1 MGKGTTELVD
11 LLILL
16 GMGAVV
22 PLGLALVDEPGLTR
36 IRRLWPLAAVPGALS
51 LWLPRG
57 GPATGCALLYALGTL
72 AVALHAPLRLARTR
86 SLAPAEIAVLTAL
99 AAPSVAGVALVA
111 ERSGYPLFGFEPHI
125 LALTVPHFHYAGFTA
140 ALVAG
145 LVCRAARPGSAAA
158 RCAALS
164 VPAGT
169 LLVLAGYFLGN
180 WWQFA
185 GAAVLTTGMWLVGL
199 VTWRELRPRSG
210 DPVTARLLAASSA
223 VLALT
228 MLLALWWALGRAAGL
243 PHPTLTW
250 MAATHGVGNALGFAL
265 CALLAWR
272 RIAADRTAAGR
283 TAMDRT
289 AAERTAMDRAAAAG
303 TAVTETAR

>member
-1 MGKGTTELVD
+1 M
-11 LLILL
+11 
-16 GMGAVV
+16 
-22 PLGLALVDEPGLTR
+22 
-36 IRRLWPLAAVPGALS
+36 
-51 LWLPRG
+51 
-57 GPATGCALLYALGTL
+57 
-72 AVALHAPLRLARTR
+72 
-86 SLAPAEIAVLTAL
+86 LTAL

-145 LVCRAARPGSAAA
+145 LVCRTADPASRAA

-169 LLVLAGYFLGN
+169 LLVLAGYFLGT

-185 GAAVLTTGMWLVGL
+185 GAVVLATGMWLVGL
-199 VTWRELRPRSG
+199 VTWREVRPRAG
-210 DPVTARLLAASSA
+210 DAATTRLLAASSA

-272 RIAADRTAAGR
+272 RLTATSTDTPEAHR
-283 TAMDRT
+283 
-289 AAERTAMDRAAAAG
+289 
-303 TAVTETAR
+303 

>member
-11 LLILL
+11 LLVLL

-22 PLGLALVDEPGLTR
+22 PLGLALIDEPGLAR
-36 IRRLWPLAAVPGALS
+36 VRRFWPLAAVPGALS

-57 GPATGCALLYALGTL
+57 GLAAGPAGVYALGTL
-72 AVALHAPLRLARTR
+72 VIALHAPLRLARTR
-86 SLAPAEIAVLTAL
+86 SLVPAEIAVLTAL
-99 AAPSVAGVALVA
+99 ASPSVAGVALVA
-111 ERSGYPLFGFEPHI
+111 ERSGYPLFGFEPHV

-145 LVCRAARPGSAAA
+145 LVCRAAAPAAGLGSTATSAATSTAA

-169 LLVLAGYFLGN
+169 LLVLAGYFLGD

-185 GAAVLTTGMWLVGL
+185 GALVLTTGMWLVGL
-199 VTWRELRPRSG
+199 VTWRELRPRGG
-210 DPVTARLLAASSA
+210 DAATARLFALSSA

-228 MLLALWWALGRAAGL
+228 MVLALWWALGRAAGL

-272 RIAADRTAAGR
+272 RLNTPEAHR
-283 TAMDRT
+283 
-289 AAERTAMDRAAAAG
+289 
-303 TAVTETAR
+303 

>member
-1 MGKGTTELVD
+1 MDGGTTELVD

-22 PLGLALVDEPGLTR
+22 PLGLALIDEPGLAR
-36 IRRLWPLAAVPGALS
+36 IRRLWPVAAVPGALS
-51 LWLPRG
+51 LWLPH
-57 GPATGCALLYALGTL
+57 GPLATGNAAVYALGTL
-72 AVALHAPLRLARTR
+72 AIALHAPLRLARTR
-86 SLAPAEIAVLTAL
+86 SLAPAEVAVLTAL
-99 AAPSVAGVALVA
+99 AAPSVAGAALVA

-140 ALVAG
+140 ALIAG
-145 LVCRAARPGSAAA
+145 LVCRAADPGSGAA

-169 LLVLAGYFLGN
+169 LLVLAGYFLGD

-185 GAAVLTTGMWLVGL
+185 GAAVLAVGMWLVGL
-199 VTWRELRPRSG
+199 VTWRELRPRTG
-210 DPVTARLLAASSA
+210 DAATARLLAASSA

-272 RIAADRTAAGR
+272 RIAADRAT
-283 TAMDRT
+283 
-289 AAERTAMDRAAAAG
+289 
-303 TAVTETAR
+303 TARRATTGPTTGARTTAEAHR

>member
-1 MGKGTTELVD
+1 MGKSTTELVD
-11 LLILL
+11 LLVLL
-16 GMGAVV
+16 GMGAVL
-22 PLGLALVDEPGLTR
+22 PLGLALIDEPGLAR

-57 GPATGCALLYALGTL
+57 GLATGTAVVYALGTL
-72 AVALHAPLRLARTR
+72 AVALHAPRRLARTR

-145 LVCRAARPGSAAA
+145 LVCRASAPGSAAA

-185 GAAVLTTGMWLVGL
+185 GAVVLSTGMWLVGL
-199 VTWRELRPRSG
+199 VSWRELRPRAA
-210 DPVTARLLAASSA
+210 DPVTARLLAVSSA

-243 PHPTLTW
+243 PHPTLAW
-250 MAATHGVGNALGFAL
+250 MAATHGLGNALGFAL

-272 RIAADRTAAGR
+272 RIT
-283 TAMDRT
+283 T
-289 AAERTAMDRAAAAG
+289 
-303 TAVTETAR
+303 TEDAR

>member
-11 LLILL
+11 LLVLL

-22 PLGLALVDEPGLTR
+22 PLGLALVDEPGLAR

-57 GPATGCALLYALGTL
+57 GLATGPAVVYALGTL
-72 AVALHAPLRLARTR
+72 VIALHAPLRLARTR
-86 SLAPAEIAVLTAL
+86 SVAPAEIAVLTAL

-125 LALTVPHFHYAGFTA
+125 LALTVPHFHFAGFTA

-145 LVCRAARPGSAAA
+145 LVCRAAAPGPAATAA

-185 GAAVLTTGMWLVGL
+185 GALVLTTGMWLVGL
-199 VTWRELRPRSG
+199 VTWRELRPRG
-210 DPVTARLLAASSA
+210 DAVTARLLALSSA

-228 MLLALWWALGRAAGL
+228 MVLALWWALGRAAGL
-243 PHPTLTW
+243 PHPTLGW

-272 RIAADRTAAGR
+272 RLTADRPAP
-283 TAMDRT
+283 DRT
-289 AAERTAMDRAAAAG
+289 HGRLITPDRPTPAP
-303 TAVTETAR
+303 EARR

>member
-1 MGKGTTELVD
+1 
-11 LLILL
+11 
-16 GMGAVV
+16 MGAVL
-22 PLGLALVDEPGLTR
+22 PLGLALIDEPGPAR

-57 GPATGCALLYALGTL
+57 ALATGPAVVHALGTL

-86 SLAPAEIAVLTAL
+86 SLAPAEVAVLTAL

-145 LVCRAARPGSAAA
+145 LVCRADHASRPA

-164 VPAGT
+164 VKAGT
-169 LLVLAGYFLGN
+169 LLVLAGYFLGD

-185 GAAVLTTGMWLVGL
+185 GAVVLTTGMWLVGL
-199 VTWRELRPRSG
+199 VSWRELRPRGG
-210 DPVTARLLAASSA
+210 DAVTARLLAASSA

-228 MLLALWWALGRAAGL
+228 MLLALWWAFGRAAGL
-243 PHPTLTW
+243 PHPTLAW
-250 MAATHGVGNALGFAL
+250 MAATHGLGNALGFAL

-272 RIAADRTAAGR
+272 RIN
-283 TAMDRT
+283 
-289 AAERTAMDRAAAAG
+289 AAEISR
-303 TAVTETAR
+303 

>member
-11 LLILL
+11 LLVLI
-16 GMGAVV
+16 GMGAVL
-22 PLGLALVDEPGLTR
+22 PLGLALIDEPGLAR
-36 IRRLWPLAAVPGALS
+36 IRRLWPLAAVPGVLS

-57 GPATGCALLYALGTL
+57 ALAAGPAVVYALGTL
-72 AVALHAPLRLARTR
+72 ALALHAPLRLARTR
-86 SLAPAEIAVLTAL
+86 SLAPAEVAVLTAL

-111 ERSGYPLFGFEPHI
+111 ERSGYPLFGFEPHV

-140 ALVAG
+140 ALVSG
-145 LVCRAARPGSAAA
+145 LVCRADRGSRPA

-185 GAAVLTTGMWLVGL
+185 GAVVLSTGMWLVGL
-199 VTWRELRPRSG
+199 VSWRELRPRAR
-210 DPVTARLLAASSA
+210 DRATARLFAVSSA
-223 VLALT
+223 ILALT

-250 MAATHGVGNALGFAL
+250 MAATHGLGNALGFAL

-272 RIAADRTAAGR
+272 RIT
-283 TAMDRT
+283 
-289 AAERTAMDRAAAAG
+289 
-303 TAVTETAR
+303 TAVETPR

>member
-11 LLILL
+11 LLVLL
-16 GMGAVV
+16 GMGAVL
-22 PLGLALVDEPGLTR
+22 PLGLALIDEPGLAR

-57 GPATGCALLYALGTL
+57 GLATGTAVVYALGTL
-72 AVALHAPLRLARTR
+72 AVALHAPRRLARTR

-145 LVCRAARPGSAAA
+145 LVCRASAPGSAAA

-185 GAAVLTTGMWLVGL
+185 GAVVLSTGMWLVGL
-199 VTWRELRPRSG
+199 VSWRELRPRAA
-210 DPVTARLLAASSA
+210 DPVTARLLAVSSA

-243 PHPTLTW
+243 PHPTLAW
-250 MAATHGVGNALGFAL
+250 MAATHGLGNALGFAL

-272 RIAADRTAAGR
+272 RIT
-283 TAMDRT
+283 T
-289 AAERTAMDRAAAAG
+289 
-303 TAVTETAR
+303 TEDAR

>member
-1 MGKGTTELVD
+1 MASLTTAVSAMGPGTTELVD

-22 PLGLALVDEPGLTR
+22 PLGLALVDEPGLAR

-57 GPATGCALLYALGTL
+57 GGLATGCALLYALGTL

-86 SLAPAEIAVLTAL
+86 SLAPAEVAVLTAL

-145 LVCRAARPGSAAA
+145 LVCRAARPGSAPA

-199 VTWRELRPRSG
+199 VTWRDLRPRSG
-210 DPVTARLLAASSA
+210 DRTTARLLAASSA
-223 VLALT
+223 VLSLT

-272 RIAADRTAAGR
+272 RITADRTDATR
-283 TAMDRT
+283 TDT
-289 AAERTAMDRAAAAG
+289 
-303 TAVTETAR
+303 TETPR

>member
-1 MGKGTTELVD
+1 MDRGTTELVN
-11 LLILL
+11 LLVLL
-16 GMGAVV
+16 GMGAVL
-22 PLGLALVDEPGLTR
+22 PLGLALLDEPGLAR
-36 IRRLWPLAAVPGALS
+36 LRRVWPLAAVPGALS

-57 GPATGCALLYALGTL
+57 GLATGAAVCYALGTL
-72 AVALHAPLRLARTR
+72 ALALHAPRRLARTR
-86 SLAPAEIAVLTAL
+86 SLAPAETAVLTAL

-145 LVCRAARPGSAAA
+145 LLCRAAPDSRAA

-185 GAAVLTTGMWLVGL
+185 GAVVLSTGMWLVGL
-199 VTWRELRPRSG
+199 ISRRDLHPRAA
-210 DPVTARLLAASSA
+210 DRTTARLLTVSSA
-223 VLALT
+223 VLVLT

-243 PHPTLTW
+243 PHPTLAW
-250 MAATHGVGNALGFAL
+250 MAATHGLGNALGFAL

-272 RIAADRTAAGR
+272 RITTPEVSR
-283 TAMDRT
+283 
-289 AAERTAMDRAAAAG
+289 
-303 TAVTETAR
+303 

>member
-11 LLILL
+11 LLVLL
-16 GMGAVV
+16 GMGAVL
-22 PLGLALVDEPGLTR
+22 PLGLALIDEPGLAR
-36 IRRLWPLAAVPGALS
+36 VRRLWPLAAVPGALC

-57 GPATGCALLYALGTL
+57 AATGPAVLYALGTL

-99 AAPSVAGVALVA
+99 AAPAVAGVALVA

-145 LVCRAARPGSAAA
+145 LVCRADPASRAA

-185 GAAVLTTGMWLVGL
+185 GAVVLTTGMWLVGL
-199 VTWRELRPRSG
+199 VSWRELRPRSG
-210 DPVTARLLAASSA
+210 NAATARLLAASSA

-243 PHPTLTW
+243 PHPTLAW
-250 MAATHGVGNALGFAL
+250 MAATHGLGNALGFAL

-272 RIAADRTAAGR
+272 RITALPEDHR
-283 TAMDRT
+283 
-289 AAERTAMDRAAAAG
+289 
-303 TAVTETAR
+303 

>member
-11 LLILL
+11 LLVLL

-22 PLGLALVDEPGLTR
+22 PLGLALIDEPGLAR
-36 IRRLWPLAAVPGALS
+36 VRRLWPLAAVPGALS

-57 GPATGCALLYALGTL
+57 GLATGCATLYALGTL
-72 AVALHAPLRLARTR
+72 AVALHAPRRLARTR
-86 SLAPAEIAVLTAL
+86 SLAPAEVAVLTAL
-99 AAPSVAGVALVA
+99 ATPSVAGVALVA

-145 LVCRAARPGSAAA
+145 LVCRATRPGPTGARAAAA

-169 LLVLAGYFLGN
+169 LLVLAGYFLGA
-180 WWQFA
+180 WLQFA
-185 GAAVLTTGMWLVGL
+185 GAVVLTTGMWLVGL
-199 VTWRELRPRSG
+199 LTWRELRGRAA
-210 DPVTARLLAASSA
+210 DPVTARLLAVSSA

-228 MLLALWWALGRAAGL
+228 MVLALWWALGQASGL
-243 PHPTLTW
+243 PHPSLTW

-272 RIAADRTAAGR
+272 RLGTVQARTTPEASR
-283 TAMDRT
+283 
-289 AAERTAMDRAAAAG
+289 
-303 TAVTETAR
+303 

>member
-1 MGKGTTELVD
+1 MDAGTTELVN
-11 LLILL
+11 LLVLL
-16 GMGAVV
+16 GMGAVL
-22 PLGLALVDEPGLTR
+22 PLGLALVDEPGLAR

-57 GPATGCALLYALGTL
+57 GLATGAAVVYALGTL
-72 AVALHAPLRLARTR
+72 AVALQAPRRLARTR

-145 LVCRAARPGSAAA
+145 LVCRACDPACGAA

-185 GAAVLTTGMWLVGL
+185 GAVVLSTGMWLVGL
-199 VTWRELRPRSG
+199 ISWRELRPRTA
-210 DPVTARLLAASSA
+210 DRTTARLLAASSA

-250 MAATHGVGNALGFAL
+250 MAATHGLGNALGFAL

-272 RIAADRTAAGR
+272 RITTPEVSR
-283 TAMDRT
+283 
-289 AAERTAMDRAAAAG
+289 
-303 TAVTETAR
+303 

>member
-1 MGKGTTELVD
+1 
-11 LLILL
+11 
-16 GMGAVV
+16 MGAVL
-22 PLGLALVDEPGLTR
+22 PLGLALIGEPGLAR

-57 GPATGCALLYALGTL
+57 ALATGSATLYALGTL
-72 AVALHAPLRLARTR
+72 LVALHAPLRLARTR
-86 SLAPAEIAVLTAL
+86 SLAPAEVAVLTAL

-145 LVCRAARPGSAAA
+145 LVCRADHRSRPA

-185 GAAVLTTGMWLVGL
+185 GAIVLSTGMWLVGL
-199 VTWRELRPRSG
+199 ISWRQLRPRAA
-210 DPVTARLLAASSA
+210 DRATARLLAASSA

-243 PHPTLTW
+243 PHPTLGW
-250 MAATHGVGNALGFAL
+250 MAATHGLGNALGFAL

-272 RIAADRTAAGR
+272 RIGDVNHLNG
-283 TAMDRT
+283 
-289 AAERTAMDRAAAAG
+289 
-303 TAVTETAR
+303 TETPR

>member
-1 MGKGTTELVD
+1 MASLTTAVSAMGPGTTELVD
-11 LLILL
+11 LLVLL

-22 PLGLALVDEPGLTR
+22 PLGLALVDEPGLAR
-36 IRRLWPLAAVPGALS
+36 VRRLWPLAAVPGALS

-57 GPATGCALLYALGTL
+57 GGLATGCALLYALGTL

-86 SLAPAEIAVLTAL
+86 SLAPAEVAVLTAL

-145 LVCRAARPGSAAA
+145 LVCRAARPGSAPA

-199 VTWRELRPRSG
+199 VTWRDLRPRTR
-210 DPVTARLLAASSA
+210 DWTTARLLAASSA

-272 RIAADRTAAGR
+272 RITADRTDATR
-283 TAMDRT
+283 TDT
-289 AAERTAMDRAAAAG
+289 
-303 TAVTETAR
+303 TETPR

>member
-22 PLGLALVDEPGLTR
+22 PLGLALVGEPGLAR
-36 IRRLWPLAAVPGALS
+36 VRRLWPLAAVPGALS

-57 GPATGCALLYALGTL
+57 GPAAGCALLYALGTL
-72 AVALHAPLRLARTR
+72 AIALHAPLRLARTR
-86 SLAPAEIAVLTAL
+86 SLAPAEVAVLTAL

-145 LVCRAARPGSAAA
+145 LVCRAARPGSGAA

-199 VTWRELRPRSG
+199 VTWRELRPRGSGPGTG
-210 DPVTARLLAASSA
+210 DPVTARLLAVSSA

-272 RIAADRTAAGR
+272 RL
-283 TAMDRT
+283 
-289 AAERTAMDRAAAAG
+289 AAAQPG
-303 TAVTETAR
+303 TTTPTEATEAAR

>member
-1 MGKGTTELVD
+1 MDKGTTELVD
-11 LLILL
+11 LLVLL
-16 GMGAVV
+16 GMGAVL
-22 PLGLALVDEPGLTR
+22 PLGLALVDEPGLAR

-57 GPATGCALLYALGTL
+57 GLATATAVLYALGTL
-72 AVALHAPLRLARTR
+72 AVALHAPRRLARTR

-145 LVCRAARPGSAAA
+145 LVCRASAPGSAAA

-185 GAAVLTTGMWLVGL
+185 GAVVLSTGMWLVGL
-199 VTWRELRPRSG
+199 VSWRDLRARAA
-210 DPVTARLLAASSA
+210 DPVTAGLLTVSSG

-243 PHPTLTW
+243 PHPTLAW
-250 MAATHGVGNALGFAL
+250 MAATHGLGNALGFAL

-272 RIAADRTAAGR
+272 RITTAE
-283 TAMDRT
+283 D
-289 AAERTAMDRAAAAG
+289 
-303 TAVTETAR
+303 AR

>member
-11 LLILL
+11 LLVLL
-16 GMGAVV
+16 GMGAVL
-22 PLGLALVDEPGLTR
+22 PLGLALVDEPGLAR

-57 GPATGCALLYALGTL
+57 ALATGTAVAYALGTL
-72 AVALHAPLRLARTR
+72 AVALHAPRRLARTR
-86 SLAPAEIAVLTAL
+86 SLVPAEIAVLTAL

-140 ALVAG
+140 ALIAG
-145 LVCRAARPGSAAA
+145 LVCRASEPGSRAA

-185 GAAVLTTGMWLVGL
+185 GAVVLSTGMWLVGL
-199 VTWRELRPRSG
+199 VSWRELRPRTA
-210 DPVTARLLAASSA
+210 DRTAARLLALSSA

-243 PHPTLTW
+243 PHPTLSW
-250 MAATHGVGNALGFAL
+250 MAATHGLGNALGFAL

-272 RIAADRTAAGR
+272 RTTTAKDPR
-283 TAMDRT
+283 
-289 AAERTAMDRAAAAG
+289 
-303 TAVTETAR
+303 

>member
-1 MGKGTTELVD
+1 
-11 LLILL
+11 
-16 GMGAVV
+16 MGAVL
-22 PLGLALVDEPGLTR
+22 PLGLALIDEPGLAR

-57 GPATGCALLYALGTL
+57 ALATGPAVVYALGTL

-86 SLAPAEIAVLTAL
+86 SLAPAEVAVLTAL

-145 LVCRAARPGSAAA
+145 LACRAAHASRPA
-158 RCAALS
+158 RRAALS

-169 LLVLAGYFLGN
+169 LLVLAGYFLGD

-185 GAAVLTTGMWLVGL
+185 GAVVLTTGMWLVGL
-199 VTWRELRPRSG
+199 VSWRELRPRSG
-210 DPVTARLLAASSA
+210 DAVTARLLAASSA

-228 MLLALWWALGRAAGL
+228 MLLALWWAFGRAAGL

-250 MAATHGVGNALGFAL
+250 MAATHGLGNALGFAL

-272 RIAADRTAAGR
+272 RINA
-283 TAMDRT
+283 
-289 AAERTAMDRAAAAG
+289 
-303 TAVTETAR
+303 TEISR